1 MVFTW
6 CERELEG
13 RWNVMTNQ
21 VMMQRNPFSTFSRQR
36 GVCRYMRRTIKV
48 EFENPLFVL
57 DVGIAC

>member
-21 VMMQRNPFSTFSRQR
+21 VMMQRNPFTTFSHWR
-36 GVCRYMRRTIKV
+36 GVCRYMRRTIEA
-48 EFENPLFVL
+48 EFELLLFVL
-57 DVGIAC
+57 DIGIAC